1 MEGHTASATGGN
13 LFKGASRRRRRRR
26 CRHLLASLR
35 PLSNVHL
42 QLSFPQSCLTDVFEF
57 EASEYL
63 LLQSPREIS
72 VPSGPSRFQ
81 SSDSQCYP
89 FKKFVD
95 ELPPLPFIQS
105 PIVNSQRNVGWSL
118 EYEGLLKDTKEKSP
132 LRRRRMVRGVT
143 YSVEKL
149 SLKEN
154 SCLDAQLVEL
164 VRILNSESNKE

>member
-1 MEGHTASATGGN
+1 M
-13 LFKGASRRRRRRR
+13 
-26 CRHLLASLR
+26 
-35 PLSNVHL
+35 
-42 QLSFPQSCLTDVFEF
+42 
-57 EASEYL
+57 
-63 LLQSPREIS
+63 
-72 VPSGPSRFQ
+72 PSGPSRFQ